1 MRARNRDGTRRRSSC
16 PVEGSPAIFNITSD
30 YSGQTFIGGH
40 PAPAITWTGSANG
53 GSTEAFIFLESDGG
67 LISLFGGNATL
78 PILSTDTARL
88 AVLSSSNSNDIEWFF
103 SNTYFSIRP
112 DPRVGL
118 QPPVVHLT
126 SPTPGSTFA
135 GGSVVPITWTA
146 SAQQGLRSFDIQVS
160 TDGGKTFHLITTDLR
175 ANTRSFNWRLPASSG
190 ISDVRV
196 RVIVRDKLF
205 QNSSDE
211 PEPCFQLRHKGA
223 N

>member
-1 MRARNRDGTRRRSSC
+1 MTSNGSFRTPIFQFART
-16 PVEGSPAIFNITSD
+16 
-30 YSGQTFIGGH
+30 
-40 PAPAITWTGSANG
+40 
-53 GSTEAFIFLESDGG
+53 LE
-67 LISLFGGNATL
+67 L
-78 PILSTDTARL
+78 
-88 AVLSSSNSNDIEWFF
+88 
-103 SNTYFSIRP
+103 
-112 DPRVGL
+112 GL

-205 QNSSDE
+205 QNSSD
-211 PEPCFQLRHKGA
+211 GA
-223 N
+223 GTVFSITP